1 MISNLANL
9 EWLGVYYTINK
20 GGITMPV
27 PKKRRTSSTRGQR
40 RSHDS
45 LQSLQ
50 LMYEKNSKLN
60 VPRSLKKAAEVGL
73 LRTRRSM

>member
-1 MISNLANL
+1 
-9 EWLGVYYTINK
+9 
-20 GGITMPV
+20 MPV

-45 LQSLQ
+45 VRPLQ

-60 VPRSLKKAAEVGL
+60 LPRRLHRAASLNIARIRKNI
-73 LRTRRSM
+73 

>member
-1 MISNLANL
+1 
-9 EWLGVYYTINK
+9 
-20 GGITMPV
+20 MPV

-45 LQSLQ
+45 LKPLQ

-60 VPRSLKKAAEVGL
+60 LPRRLHKAATLGVV
-73 LRTRRSM
+73 RTRRSI

>member
-1 MISNLANL
+1 
-9 EWLGVYYTINK
+9 
-20 GGITMPV
+20 MPV

-40 RSHDS
+40 RAHDN

-60 VPRSLKKAAEVGL
+60 VPRRLKRAAELNL
-73 LRTRRSM
+73 LRTRRSI

>member
-1 MISNLANL
+1 
-9 EWLGVYYTINK
+9 
-20 GGITMPV
+20 MPV

-45 LQSLQ
+45 LKSLQ

-60 VPRSLKKAAEVGL
+60 LPRRLHRAATLEVV
-73 LRTRRSM
+73 RTRRNPS